1 MSHRAEP
8 TDKETLSLEAAEDVK
23 TVARGGAVQIIG
35 QISQRGLSFLFSAVA
50 ARVLG
55 PAGFGLYS
63 QIARIL
69 AIGGQLGLAGF
80 NYASMR
86 FIARARVNDDYGGV
100 RGAARVGLWGSSAAS
115 AIVVTGLLAL
125 AAPIASAFSQGNEA
139 SQAGEFASLI
149 RIGVLYIPA
158 FAYMQVLRYC
168 SQAYKTMVPSVI
180 AGNII
185 QPAARFVLGV
195 ALLLAGIEVAGA
207 VATLAASMAVGA
219 AAAFYYWRRI
229 PSDRERSASP
239 HASAAAM
246 VRFALPQAGSSL
258 LGIQSLGLGIIV
270 LGIVSNNRDVGL
282 FAVALALQ
290 GPGGVFLSGVVNIWA
305 PVVSDLYE
313 KGEVARLDSLY
324 KTITRWVVTFSFP
337 VYGALIVEP
346 DLFVS
351 IYGGR
356 RLLDAAPLVAII
368 AVGNLFYSGTGPT
381 GYVLSMTG
389 RPGIN
394 FANSVVA
401 VALYAL
407 GGALLVPTGGV
418 VAMAWVDAGVTALV
432 NTARV
437 IEAKML
443 VGVQPFGRS
452 TLKPVGA
459 AAAAVVVLLGWELLN
474 FEPRLLRLVGVA
486 LAALVYVL
494 VLWALGLDAEER
506 FVWERIKRRALERVR
521 RP

>member
-1 MSHRAEP
+1 MAHRAEP
-8 TDKETLSLEAAEDVK
+8 TEKGSLSPEAAGDVR

-35 QISQRGLSFLFSAVA
+35 QVSQRGLSFLFSAVA
-50 ARVLG
+50 ARILG

-63 QIARIL
+63 QIARVL

-80 NYASMR
+80 NYAAMR
-86 FIARARVNDDYGGV
+86 FITRARTNKDYGGV
-100 RGAARVGLWGSSAAS
+100 KGAARIGLWGTTVAS
-115 AIVVTGLLAL
+115 ALVLMALVAL
-125 AAPIASAFSQGNEA
+125 AAPIAAAFSRGDEA
-139 SQAGEFASLI
+139 SNADEFATLI
-149 RIGVLYIPA
+149 RIGAVYVPA

-168 SQAYKTMVPSVI
+168 TQAYKTMVPSVI
-180 AGNII
+180 SGNIV

-195 ALLLAGIEVAGA
+195 AFLLAGIEVAGA
-207 VATLAASMAVGA
+207 VATLSASMAVGA
-219 AAAFYYWRRI
+219 ISALWYWRRML
-229 PSDRERSASP
+229 SAQEREASP
-239 HASAAAM
+239 RASAAEM

-270 LGIVSNNRDVGL
+270 LGILSDNRAVGL

-290 GPGGVFLSGVVNIWA
+290 GPGGVFLSGLVNIWA

-313 KGEVARLDSLY
+313 KGEIARLDSLY

-346 DLFVS
+346 ELFVT
-351 IYGGR
+351 IYGGSQV
-356 RLLDAAPLVAII
+356 LDAAPLVAIV
-368 AVGNLFYSGTGPT
+368 ALGNLFYSGTGPT

-389 RPGIN
+389 RPGVN

-407 GGALLVPTGGV
+407 GGVLFVPDHGL
-418 VAMAWVDAGVTALV
+418 VAMAWVDAGVTALI
-432 NTARV
+432 NSTRV
-437 IEAKML
+437 IEAKLL

-459 AAAAVVVLLGWELLN
+459 ALAGMVVLFLWKLLPLEGLGAQLT
-474 FEPRLLRLVGVA
+474 GVS
-486 LAALVYVL
+486 LAGLVYAL
-494 VLWALGLDAEER
+494 VLWIMGLDAEER
-506 FVWERIKRRALERVR
+506 FVWERIRSRAFKRGR
-521 RP
+521 RL